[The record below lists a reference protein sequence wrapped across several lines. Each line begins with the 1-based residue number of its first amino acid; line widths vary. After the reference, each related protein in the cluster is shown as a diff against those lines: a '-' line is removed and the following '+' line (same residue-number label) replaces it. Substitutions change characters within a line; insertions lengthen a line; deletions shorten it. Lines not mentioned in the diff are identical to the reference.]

1 MRSLTDDKNSWMG
14 KIDPGLST
22 IIVITLDLTRRFESD
37 FFWGFKFS
45 FGFYLT
51 TFWLYP
57 NSKKQKSFTI
67 FAYKIFF
74 HIFFDRWHFFFK
86 NSHITN
92 KKVIEKTRD
101 DLLKI
106 RLIR

>member
-1 MRSLTDDKNSWMG
+1 MDG

-22 IIVITLDLTRRFESD
+22 IIAITLDLTRRFESD

-57 NSKKQKSFTI
+57 NSKKNKSHLLYLQINFS
-67 FAYKIFF
+67 
-74 HIFFDRWHFFFK
+74 HIFLIGGAFFSK

>member
-1 MRSLTDDKNSWMG
+1 MKKLKKVCKWKLKKELWKFYVYMLQTNSKME

-22 IIVITLDLTRRFESD
+22 IIAITLDLTRRFESD

-57 NSKKQKSFTI
+57 NSKKVCKIKKITI
-67 FAYKIFF
+67 
-74 HIFFDRWHFFFK
+74 
-86 NSHITN
+86 
-92 KKVIEKTRD
+92 
-101 DLLKI
+101 
-106 RLIR
+106 